1 MMVEV
6 ELIEY
11 EDYQYVDLI
20 DQFFQEQI
28 VFVHMVMIMFDNYL
42 IFDLI
47 LFVYHLIDL
56 LLK

>member
-1 MMVEV
+1 MVEV